1 MKIGFA
7 RQSTTHQKFG
17 LENQIELL
25 NKEGCEKIF
34 SEEVSAL
41 ASKRPEFEK
50 AIEFAREGDTFVVTT
65 LSRFGRSLK
74 NILDNVQKLEE
85 KNVGFKIL
93 DLNIDTSSPSGK
105 LTFNMFASIYQFE
118 REIMLE
124 RQQVGIE
131 KAKKEGRFAGRVPTA
146 RKKSEEISELHQQ
159 GFKPSQIAKEL
170 GIGVASVYRY
180 REVQSV

>member
-118 REIMLE
+118 RERSDKYQCFNNQTCLE
-124 RQQVGIE
+124 ERPP
-131 KAKKEGRFAGRVPTA
+131 RRLP
-146 RKKSEEISELHQQ
+146 
-159 GFKPSQIAKEL
+159 
-170 GIGVASVYRY
+170 
-180 REVQSV
+180 EVHRGWA